1 MSRTI
6 SWIGVTGQNAPSPT
20 SFFGNGDAPISFL
33 QIHPSIPNFY
43 TMNSS
48 ARASQMK
55 KCILLFKKNKSF
67 VRKYF
72 TDIFRD

>member
-1 MSRTI
+1 MRQ
-6 SWIGVTGQNAPSPT
+6 VRHP
-20 SFFGNGDAPISFL
+20 FFGNGDDPISFQ
-33 QIHPSIPNFY
+33 QIHPSIPHFY

-55 KCILLFKKNKSF
+55 KCALLFKKNKSF
-67 VRKYF
+67 VIKYF